1 MSKDKTRRIMQKG
14 GGEARFAYGMIAPM
28 MLMFCCFGL
37 FPVLYSLYLSFRS
50 LKLNTAAAEHFVGF
64 ENYIRAFSDEVF
76 LQSLPKT
83 VYFVLLLIVGSIV
96 LGMCFALLVNARCVH
111 AKQMMILL
119 GLLPWAIPRVVSG
132 LMWDWI
138 FDGNYGILNYGCK
151 SLGLIDNYQ
160 WWFTFGPYTSLTLCA
175 IVEIWRLSPFV
186 ALMFYAGLQNV
197 PRTLYESAEID
208 GATGFRSF
216 IHVTIPS
223 LQPVLLTSSI
233 LITTWALKTFDTIR
247 VLTSG
252 GPGTDTTL
260 TYLYVYQQ
268 AFSYQ
273 NISYASALGWL
284 FALVIGVIIIL
295 YIRVL
300 GRDNTQ

>member
-1 MSKDKTRRIMQKG
+1 
-14 GGEARFAYGMIAPM
+14 MIAPM

-37 FPVLYSLYLSFRS
+37 FPVLYSLYLSFRN
-50 LKLNTAAAEHFVGF
+50 LKLNTSAQERFIGF

-76 LQSLPKT
+76 IQSLPKT
-83 VYFVLLLIVGSIV
+83 LYFVALLIVCSIA
-96 LGMCFALLVNARCVH
+96 LGMCFALVVNAKCVR

-138 FDGNYGILNYGCK
+138 FDGNYGILNFICK
-151 SLGLIDNYQ
+151 SLGLIDRYQ
-160 WWFTFGPYTSLTLCA
+160 WWFTYGPYASLTLCA
-175 IVEIWRLSPFV
+175 VVEIWRLSPFV

-208 GATGFRSF
+208 GATGFRAF
-216 IHVTIPS
+216 LHITLPS

-233 LITTWALKTFDTIR
+233 LVTTWALKTFDTIR
-247 VLTSG
+247 VLTGG

-284 FALVIGVIIIL
+284 FALAIGVIIVL

>member
-1 MSKDKTRRIMQKG
+1 
-14 GGEARFAYGMIAPM
+14 MIAPM
-28 MLMFCCFGL
+28 MLMFCCLGL
-37 FPVLYSLYLSFRS
+37 FPVLYSLYLSFHS
-50 LKLNTAAAEHFVGF
+50 LKLNTSAEERFVGF

-83 VYFVLLLIVGSIV
+83 IYFVTLLIACSIV
-96 LGMCFALLVNARCVH
+96 LGMCFALLVNAKCVR

-138 FDGNYGILNYGCK
+138 FDGNYGILNFVCK
-151 SLGLIDNYQ
+151 NLGLIDNYQ
-160 WWFTFGPYTSLTLCA
+160 WWFTHGPYVSLTLCA
-175 IVEIWRLSPFV
+175 VVEIWRLSPFV

-197 PRTLYESAEID
+197 PRSLYESAEID

-216 IHVTIPS
+216 LHITLPS
-223 LQPVLLTSSI
+223 LQPVLMTSSI
-233 LITTWALKTFDTIR
+233 LVTTWALKTFDTIR
-247 VLTSG
+247 ILTGG

-284 FALVIGVIIIL
+284 FALAIGVIIVL